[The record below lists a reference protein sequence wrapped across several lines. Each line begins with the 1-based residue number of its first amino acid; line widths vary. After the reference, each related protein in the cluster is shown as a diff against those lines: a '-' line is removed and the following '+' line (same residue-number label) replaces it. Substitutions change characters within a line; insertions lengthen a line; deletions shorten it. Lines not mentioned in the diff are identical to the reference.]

1 MAVVIDHQRELL
13 LGYQEDKILLQGDIF
28 IQMLIHITVDAKST
42 LMLSSM
48 EILRKFYLHR
58 IYNPASFY
66 FIIKTGNLASLYL
79 DGQGWIILLL

>member
-28 IQMLIHITVDAKST
+28 IQMLIHITVDAEST

-48 EILRKFYLHR
+48 EILRKFYFHR
-58 IYNPASFY
+58 IYNPAAFY
-66 FIIKTGNLASLYL
+66 FIIKTASLYL